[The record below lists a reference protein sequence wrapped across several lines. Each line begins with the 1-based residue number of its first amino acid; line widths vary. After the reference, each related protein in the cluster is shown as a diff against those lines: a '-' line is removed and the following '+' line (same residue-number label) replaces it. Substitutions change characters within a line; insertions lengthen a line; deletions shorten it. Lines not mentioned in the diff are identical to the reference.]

1 MIDNRPFVDIL
12 ERSIGGFALLLVFYF
27 LVNPLVKLITQ
38 AFEDLTPRL
47 DKIENLLIE
56 IKSILIP
63 QKGRRNEKDD

>member
-1 MIDNRPFVDIL
+1 MIDNLPFADIL

-56 IKSILIP
+56 IKSILIS